1 MRPFSHSNSWN
12 RYETALL
19 IDLYNRIKDGEIKKR
34 SAVPALSARLRNRM
48 ILNGIEINEK
58 YRNES
63 GIVLQMSSI
72 DYCFTNG
79 EHGLK
84 PSNTLFP
91 EMCDLYLSDRS
102 QFNLI
107 LYQAERMYPM
117 PVGAVQET
125 ETPPSQAN
133 PPKQDNYNT
142 SIPQT
147 PVLEEPTA
155 PYQNNLLLDQI
166 KATISQYFVNG
177 FRLNSTIEFK
187 RFTRFYQEKFN
198 KTCTL
203 TIEQFSQ
210 MVKSCGIICNGKVFI
225 PEQLLPIGLRDEI
238 KSHVES
244 ELSQGKPCV
253 YYEVLFN
260 DFKEKLL
267 DTLISDKDT
276 LQTCLQFFFDDK
288 WHFSDEAISLT
299 DSVKVDIDKEVVNFI
314 KEQGRVV
321 TEDEAVAGLSHL
333 PSEDVRRAFGTN
345 KDELIISGKKQRFHI
360 RLFVINNQELKVVKS
375 LINKAIKD
383 FRFITSEELFKDIKQ
398 SIPSLLANNTSI
410 PDIGIRNAL
419 ASKLGH
425 LYAFNG
431 PIISAID
438 DDITASDALL
448 DFAFRKR
455 NFTLDEV
462 DAIASSLNVSVA
474 SYLNLILDYSIRI
487 NDKTFVH
494 VEKVN
499 FNIDATDAAISKYID
514 KKGYLPI
521 KDLTSFAAFPE
532 CGFPWNPRLLESFL
546 LTRSRRYTLLYN
558 TFLTKNS
565 VGGAIVQKNSSN
577 LQSLKDVIALA
588 LADSGIPLKEADA
601 INYLVKKGY
610 INRKRYAHLE
620 HVLMRAK
627 ALRGIN

>member
-260 DFKEKLL
+260 DFKEKL
-267 DTLISDKDT
+267 
-276 LQTCLQFFFDDK
+276 
-288 WHFSDEAISLT
+288 
-299 DSVKVDIDKEVVNFI
+299 
-314 KEQGRVV
+314 
-321 TEDEAVAGLSHL
+321 
-333 PSEDVRRAFGTN
+333 
-345 KDELIISGKKQRFHI
+345 
-360 RLFVINNQELKVVKS
+360 
-375 LINKAIKD
+375 
-383 FRFITSEELFKDIKQ
+383 
-398 SIPSLLANNTSI
+398 
-410 PDIGIRNAL
+410 
-419 ASKLGH
+419 
-425 LYAFNG
+425 
-431 PIISAID
+431 
-438 DDITASDALL
+438 
-448 DFAFRKR
+448 
-455 NFTLDEV
+455 
-462 DAIASSLNVSVA
+462 ASSSSSTTN
-474 SYLNLILDYSIRI
+474 
-487 NDKTFVH
+487 
-494 VEKVN
+494 
-499 FNIDATDAAISKYID
+499 
-514 KKGYLPI
+514 G
-521 KDLTSFAAFPE
+521 
-532 CGFPWNPRLLESFL
+532 
-546 LTRSRRYTLLYN
+546 
-558 TFLTKNS
+558 TFLM
-565 VGGAIVQKNSSN
+565 
-577 LQSLKDVIALA
+577 
-588 LADSGIPLKEADA
+588 
-601 INYLVKKGY
+601 
-610 INRKRYAHLE
+610 KRF
-620 HVLMRAK
+620 R
-627 ALRGIN
+627 